1 MGSWAQLLSV
11 GMASSNNAPGAVFT
25 GSISG
30 STLTLTAIASGT
42 LVPGMGLEGVNMAP
56 GQTLGALQTGSGATA
71 TYLVS
76 IAQTAAS
83 ATINGYAPT
92 NFQETVNIN
101 QMPTVSNAYIAINL
115 L

>member
-1 MGSWAQLLSV
+1 
-11 GMASSNNAPGAVFT
+11 
-25 GSISG
+25 
-30 STLTLTAIASGT
+30 LTVTAIASGT
-42 LVPGMGLEGVNMAP
+42 LVQGMGLEGAYWLDIMST
-56 GQTLGALQTGSGATA
+56 GQTLGQQQTGVAGSTG

>member
-1 MGSWAQLLSV
+1 
-11 GMASSNNAPGAVFT
+11 MASSNDAPGAVFT
-25 GSISG
+25 GSIAG
-30 STLTLTAIASGT
+30 TTLTVTAITSGT
-42 LVPGMGLEGVNMAP
+42 LVPGMGLEGAAMSI
-56 GQTLGALQTGSGATA
+56 GQTLGAQQTGVAGSTG

-76 IAQTAAS
+76 IAQTAVS

-101 QMPTVSNAYIAINL
+101 QMPTTGNSYIALNL